1 MDIKCNEK
9 ELFVFKKIA
18 HAAEE
23 LGVPTYV
30 IGGFVRDKI
39 LGRATKDADIVCVGD
54 GIQLAHK
61 VAERFQPKPS
71 VSFFKNY
78 GTAQIKLKHF
88 YEEAQGEVDHK
99 HITGEKNGEQET
111 VDATPAISEGDPDE
125 AITIT
130 HEKSTLEIEFVG
142 ARKESYRYH
151 SRNPD
156 VVPGTLKDDQDRRDF
171 TINAMAIS
179 LNTED
184 YGKLI
189 DPFNGLQDLEKKI
202 IQTPL
207 DPGTTFSDDPLRMMR
222 AVRFASQLNF
232 TIAPATFQSI
242 KDHAERIRIISQE
255 RITEELNKILLSPK
269 PSVGFDLLYQCG
281 LLHII
286 FPQMIDLA
294 GAEYIDGLGHKD
306 NFYHTLQVVDNICR
320 HTNDLWLRWAALLH
334 DIGKPPTKKFEKGH
348 GWTFHGHEV
357 VGGRMVP
364 KLFAKLKLPQN
375 EKLRFVRKLVELHLR
390 PISLTKENITDSA
403 IRRLLFDAG
412 DDIDALMLLCE
423 ADITSKNKQ
432 KVIRYLENFELVR
445 SRLKEVEEKDR
456 IRNWQPPI
464 TGEIIMDIF
473 GLSPCKIVGDLKNS
487 IREAILDGEIDNTYD
502 AAYDFMMKK
511 ATELGLQPVNNNA
524 ARKGE

>member
-1 MDIKCNEK
+1 MEIKCNEK

-23 LGVPTYV
+23 LGVPAYV
-30 IGGFVRDKI
+30 IGGFVRDKL
-39 LGRATKDADIVCVGD
+39 LGRPTKDADIVCVGD

-71 VSFFKNY
+71 VSFFKNF
-78 GTAQIKLKHF
+78 GTAQIKLRHF
-88 YEEAQGEVDHK
+88 YEEPNAGGEHK
-99 HITGEKNGEQET
+99 HLSDEIQPEKIELET
-111 VDATPAISEGDPDE
+111 PGVDADLEDTPVQ
-125 AITIT
+125 
-130 HEKSTLEIEFVG
+130 EKSTLEIEFVG

-151 SRNPD
+151 SRNPE

-179 LNTED
+179 LNAAD

-189 DPFNGLQDLEKKI
+189 DPFNGLLDLEKKI

-207 DPGTTFSDDPLRMMR
+207 DPGQTFSDDPLRMMR

-232 TIAPATFQSI
+232 TIAPVTFQSI

-255 RITEELNKILLSPK
+255 RITEELNKILLSAK
-269 PSVGFDLLYQCG
+269 PSVGFDLLYQSG

-286 FPQMIDLA
+286 FPQLVDLA

-306 NFYHTLQVVDNICR
+306 NFYHTLQVVDNISR
-320 HTNDLWLRWAALLH
+320 NTNDLWLRWAALLH
-334 DIGKPPTKKFEKGH
+334 DIGKPATKKFEPGH

-364 KLFAKLKLPQN
+364 RLFAKLKLPQN

-412 DDIDALMLLCE
+412 EDIDALMMLCE

-445 SRLKEVEEKDR
+445 RRLKEVEEKDQ

-487 IREAILDGEIDNTYD
+487 IREAILDGEIDNSYD

-511 ATELGLQPVNNNA
+511 ATELGLQIVNKKA
-524 ARKGE
+524 AGN